1 MGVRSWETSDAS
13 WSRDG
18 STAPQVVPRQCEKLE
33 ALAGERI
40 PARRGPLYPVGA
52 LCQRRD
58 REPGRGPRALQQPEA
73 RDFLA
78 ASEHLAHWRER
89 LDPDGHTS
97 PELLEVA
104 AGARWETAP
113 DRSLSVTRA
122 IYLRLSSGARLW
134 LGGSEFEVAEP
145 AELEAVLA

>member
-1 MGVRSWETSDAS
+1 MDHFIPWARYANDAIENL
-13 WSRDG
+13 
-18 STAPQVVPRQCEKLE
+18 VV
-33 ALAGERI
+33 AHER
-40 PARRGPLYPVGA
+40 
-52 LCQRRD
+52 CNNHK
-58 REPGRGPRALQQPEA
+58 

-78 ASEHLAHWRER
+78 ASEHLAHGRQR
-89 LDPDGHTS
+89 LDPDGRTS

-113 DRSLSVTRA
+113 DRSPSVTRA